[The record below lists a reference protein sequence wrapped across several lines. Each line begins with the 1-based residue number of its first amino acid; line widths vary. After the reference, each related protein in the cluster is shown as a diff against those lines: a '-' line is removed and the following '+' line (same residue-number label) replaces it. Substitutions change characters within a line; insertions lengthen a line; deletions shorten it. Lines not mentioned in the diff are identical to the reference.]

1 MQYNFEWDSSKA
13 NLNIRKHGV
22 SFERAATIFSD
33 QRAVS
38 IFDEEHS
45 HYEERWITAGIDS
58 AGILVVVCH
67 TFNQNTDG
75 TVRIRIFSARKA
87 TKKEYKQYR
96 EG

>member
-22 SFERAATIFSD
+22 SFERAATIFLD
-33 QRAVS
+33 PRAVS

-45 HYEERWITAGIDS
+45 HYEERWITVGIDS
-58 AGILVVVCH
+58 AGILAIVCH

-75 TVRIRIFSARKA
+75 TARIRIFSARKA
-87 TKKEYKQYR
+87 TKKESKQYR
-96 EG
+96 EE